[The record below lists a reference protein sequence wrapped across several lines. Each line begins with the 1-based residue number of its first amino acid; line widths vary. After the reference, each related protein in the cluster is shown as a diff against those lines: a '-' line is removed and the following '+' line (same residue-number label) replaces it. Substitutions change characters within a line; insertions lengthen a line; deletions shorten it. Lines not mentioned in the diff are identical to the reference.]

1 MKKILLVLLIFLSS
15 NLFAEQEKEICP
27 SYYDF
32 VKPSN
37 ISQNELENFEK
48 NIIYSGEIQ
57 KYNAY
62 LWILKAIMFQEKKDN
77 IDTFINPKIY
87 QMVKDKGS
95 LKDMTIIMNKIDVA
109 RAKFMEKDE
118 NEKKSFKN
126 TTNGLIDKLT
136 ERISIMKFSNNDW
149 CNRNLLKK

>member
-1 MKKILLVLLIFLSS
+1 MKKLIISLGL
-15 NLFAEQEKEICP
+15 LFATNIFANENKVCP

-32 VKPSN
+32 IESPK
-37 ISQNELENFEK
+37 ISQSELEKFER
-48 NIIYSGEIQ
+48 NIIYSGESQ

-62 LWILKAIMFQEKKDN
+62 LWILKAIMMQEKKEN
-77 IDTFINPKIY
+77 IDNFINPKIY
-87 QMVKDKGS
+87 KMVKEKGS
-95 LKDMTIIMNKIDVA
+95 IKDMTIIMNKIDVA

-118 NEKKSFKN
+118 NERKSFKN

-149 CNRNLLKK
+149 CDRNLLK